1 MAKKSKVDVE
11 ELDEKKVL
19 KELKEH
25 YDLGKMIYAPIF
37 RRMRML
43 DLTDKGKF
51 WEAIGAKFPPYQI
64 LPDTPFITY
73 IKNNLL
79 ASLYTVSK
87 TAEVVPTSQDDVGMC
102 TDVNIA
108 MEHIWDVLG
117 VANIQFEAGER
128 AALLNLGITQVGWN
142 ETITGGTEDTF
153 IKGDIELK
161 NVDPMKFM
169 RDPYSANI
177 DEASWCCTYESL
189 PKSVLMANKHY
200 KEKFKDYCEK
210 NQDTPPDILPSDDAK
225 DTTRKNYFNL
235 IVFWTREEDGKINE
249 YHTIDLKTIVYHK
262 KDIQPSTMPF
272 AELYYNLP
280 HGDPVGVSQPAKQFS
295 NQVTYNLLDSIAYTS
310 IYKNQFP
317 PKFIS
322 ASSGINI
329 NAFAKHGAEADKTFI
344 VQGDPKAVVFY
355 HQFPEIS
362 NMLPSKQQALYDS
375 IQEMSGVDGR
385 YTGRDTGSIITTGGT
400 QEMLNRVTLS
410 DAPAIMT
417 YENYTKQLT
426 KLILGN
432 LLNFAPKRKYFAKDK
447 IEADTWT
454 EVSIDF
460 PNIDND
466 TLFEYALQ
474 ISSEMPKNK
483 QRVQAW
489 ANTMMEK
496 QMQYQQQGQQVDLIT
511 NEEWLQMQDVPYKEQ
526 MMERMGLQ
534 RATDALQE
542 AGQVIDEYAQMI
554 GQGLHPDAALEN
566 AAMGLQNKR
575 AGEPTPLQAG
585 GLDQQLQGGGP
596 PVL

>member
-1 MAKKSKVDVE
+1 
-11 ELDEKKVL
+11 
-19 KELKEH
+19 
-25 YDLGKMIYAPIF
+25 
-37 RRMRML
+37 
-43 DLTDKGKF
+43 
-51 WEAIGAKFPPYQI
+51 
-64 LPDTPFITY
+64 
-73 IKNNLL
+73 
-79 ASLYTVSK
+79 
-87 TAEVVPTSQDDVGMC
+87 
-102 TDVNIA
+102 
-108 MEHIWDVLG
+108 
-117 VANIQFEAGER
+117 
-128 AALLNLGITQVGWN
+128 
-142 ETITGGTEDTF
+142 
-153 IKGDIELK
+153 
-161 NVDPMKFM
+161 
-169 RDPYSANI
+169 
-177 DEASWCCTYESL
+177 
-189 PKSVLMANKHY
+189 
-200 KEKFKDYCEK
+200 
-210 NQDTPPDILPSDDAK
+210 
-225 DTTRKNYFNL
+225 
-235 IVFWTREEDGKINE
+235 
-249 YHTIDLKTIVYHK
+249 
-262 KDIQPSTMPF
+262 
-272 AELYYNLP
+272 
-280 HGDPVGVSQPAKQFS
+280 
-295 NQVTYNLLDSIAYTS
+295 
-310 IYKNQFP
+310 
-317 PKFIS
+317 
-322 ASSGINI
+322 
-329 NAFAKHGAEADKTFI
+329 
-344 VQGDPKAVVFY
+344 
-355 HQFPEIS
+355 
-362 NMLPSKQQALYDS
+362 
-375 IQEMSGVDGR
+375 
-385 YTGRDTGSIITTGGT
+385 
-400 QEMLNRVTLS
+400 MLNRVTLS